1 MSKDCMNTLRCQLWG
16 VMNEMN
22 YTQEKMAEVCGISLR
37 ALCDILNYQ
46 HKGIRLETLV
56 SISVGT
62 GIPLVN
68 LIDAKG
74 LAKKDNGKMIRNFY
88 ADFKQLY
95 TNFEE
100 LMKREEER

>member
-1 MSKDCMNTLRCQLWG
+1 MNTLRYQLWG
-16 VMNEMN
+16 VMNKN
-22 YTQEKMAEVCGISLR
+22 NCTQEKLAEVCGISLR

-62 GIPLVN
+62 GIPLAN

-74 LAKKDNGKMIRNFY
+74 QAKKDNGKMIRSIY
-88 ADFKQLY
+88 ADIGQLY
-95 TNFEE
+95 MNLEKLVKKYEE
-100 LMKREEER
+100 DK